1 MQVTFNRNPLQY
13 GEIIEQPSKE
23 LVKNTIG
30 LFRASM
36 EDAIKFGGDLTREAL
51 QKIKLKNNRKYV
63 VVDTKIS
70 MLMPQFIPA
79 ILGWHTD
86 GVPRPQ
92 KDKPDIR
99 LQEGAEGNIY
109 HLIVTGEGCLTEFMN
124 KPITLELPDEPTP
137 DLYKTVDKQLEALPN
152 IKDLVTT
159 IPSCQVLTWDWWTI
173 HRAVPATKHE
183 WRFLIRVAETNTIT
197 PTKDLRDALRTQQ
210 QVYIPV
216 HFGW

>member
-1 MQVTFNRNPLQY
+1 MKIIFKRNPFEY
-13 GEIIEQPSKE
+13 GQKIEQPSKE
-23 LVKNTIG
+23 LVKNTLG

-99 LQEGAEGNIY
+99 LQEGAEENIY
-109 HLIVTGEGCLTEFMN
+109 HLVVTGEGCLTEFIN
-124 KPITLELPDEPTP
+124 SQISVNLPDEPTP
-137 DLYKTVDKQLEALPN
+137 
-152 IKDLVTT
+152 
-159 IPSCQVLTWDWWTI
+159 
-173 HRAVPATKHE
+173 
-183 WRFLIRVAETNTIT
+183 
-197 PTKDLRDALRTQQ
+197 
-210 QVYIPV
+210 
-216 HFGW
+216 